1 MYFRDVRKRREKL
14 KNLEKSNIHSRFR
27 RIRSGHDQGLGRGMK
42 NTDQGISS
50 RFHVLTIRFEVTV
63 RSVRWESNDH
73 MLYLS
78 PWQQKLEKRQLH
90 EYSCLVLYQI
100 LVYLG

>member
-50 RFHVLTIRFEVTV
+50 CFHVLTIRFEVTV
-63 RSVRWESNDH
+63 RSVRWSPTTICSISPRGSKSWKNDNF
-73 MLYLS
+73 MSTRAWYCTKS
-78 PWQQKLEKRQLH
+78 
-90 EYSCLVLYQI
+90 SFT
-100 LVYLG
+100 